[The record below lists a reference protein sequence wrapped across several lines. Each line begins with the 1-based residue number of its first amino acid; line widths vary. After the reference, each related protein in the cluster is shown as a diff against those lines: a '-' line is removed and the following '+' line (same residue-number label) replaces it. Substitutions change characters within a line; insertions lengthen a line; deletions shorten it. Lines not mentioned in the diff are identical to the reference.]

1 MEVIEVID
9 ITSDDENVNTAIE
22 IIDII
27 SDDDMRKKEKY
38 LLQQIESSKELT
50 KLFKTLSGNG
60 IIEGQFNRDILEE
73 LMKLVLDLEK
83 QFLVEFWS
91 LF

>member
-22 IIDII
+22 VIDLE
-27 SDDDMRKKEKY
+27 SDDDLREKENY
-38 LLQQIESSKELT
+38 LLEQIEYSKELT
-50 KLFKTLSGNG
+50 KLLKTSSGNG